1 MTDTTTPQQT
11 APQDTPEQSSSES
24 PEQTAQETPEV
35 TDWKALSRK
44 WEARAKENKAAVE
57 ELGTLKPQL
66 ETLQAERDEFAAK
79 VTAFETQQERQK
91 TAAEVAEAAGVPV
104 EALRGETREDLEA
117 HAKVVKDLLNITR
130 PGPVV
135 GAQGKQGRVNV
146 TDPKREAARQLFG
159 TNK

>member
-1 MTDTTTPQQT
+1 MSDTTPQQT
-11 APQDTPEQSSSES
+11 APQDTPEQTSSEA
-24 PEQTAQETPEV
+24 PEQDAQETTEP

-44 WEARAKENKAAVE
+44 WEARAKENKAAVD

-66 ETLQAERDEFAAK
+66 EKLQAERDEFAAK

-117 HAKVVKDLLNITR
+117 HAKVVKDLLNINR